1 MYEQACQRTSKG
13 MNEKKKYD
21 RPNKVNKRA
30 SDRTRVA
37 NVTNEHAHART
48 HAHVDKRYRQHIEEE
63 ANNDS
68 ILHTSECICKL
79 GPSVFIF
86 FYACAL
92 LFMFTFLKTRHYHQT
107 KCFMSHLGYQVE
119 NDGA

>member
-1 MYEQACQRTSKG
+1 
-13 MNEKKKYD
+13 MNEQKKKYD
-21 RPNKVNKRA
+21 RPNKVYKRA

-48 HAHVDKRYRQHIEEE
+48 HAHMDKRCRQHIEEE
-63 ANNDS
+63 ANDDS
-68 ILHTSECICKL
+68 ILHTSECICTL
-79 GPSVFIF
+79 GPIVFIF

-107 KCFMSHLGYQVE
+107 KCFMTLLGYLAE
-119 NDGA
+119 NDGAYYST